1 MGWREASREGGE
13 EGGGDVDGL
22 MDGGGLAVVP
32 PLRRRKAGMKDETS
46 TELKRLMD
54 ARGAEVGRVEILG
67 DRGG

>member
-1 MGWREASREGGE
+1 
-13 EGGGDVDGL
+13 
-22 MDGGGLAVVP
+22 
-32 PLRRRKAGMKDETS
+32 MKDETS